1 MVKITYDK
9 TLIEKNI
16 FSGQVRVINSDTQT
30 EIRNVYVTWTVNN
43 KVVGDG
49 FKILVPNVVPI
60 NGRIIVIIKVSTR
73 AKLSITKTI
82 TIIRKTGEF

>member
-16 FSGQVRVINSDTQT
+16 FSGQVRVINSDTLT

-60 NGRIIVIIKVSTR
+60 NGRIIVLVKVSTR

-82 TIIRKTGEF
+82 TIIRKTGEL